1 MEILKKLL
9 EQQDSL
15 EDALRMEST
24 PEEVKETKDGRK
36 LLKWIRRRRRVTNRL
51 VRVLGK
57 F

>member
-1 MEILKKLL
+1 MEILRKLL